1 MPRYLAP
8 YHYNLLADV
17 AKKRFSVNAQNTQ
30 YVVGPDGTV
39 KTTGIP
45 DILYDELVIIRD
57 ASILWTHGKA
67 HHFNSTAAEL
77 DTALAALQ
85 DALKQVEQ
93 AQQSAETART
103 MAQNASAKA
112 DAAQAAAAQAKA
124 ASEAIKQ
131 ALDSLH
137 ISGNT
142 ESLVAQVLSNAAEI
156 AALKE
161 QMQNLPTGGSDT
173 NIAVEFDGE
182 EGDLYLIT
190 GTDSRVM
197 SGELTDDG
205 ELVLDINII

>member
-8 YHYNLLADV
+8 HHYNLLADV
-17 AKKRFSVNAQNTQ
+17 SSKRFAVNAQNTQ
-30 YVVGPDGTV
+30 YVIGPDGTV

-77 DTALAALQ
+77 DAALAALQ
-85 DALKQVEQ
+85 DALKQVRS

-103 MAQNASAKA
+103 MAQNASTKA
-112 DAAQAAAAQAKA
+112 DAAQTAAAKAQAA
-124 ASEAIKQ
+124 AEAVKQ
-131 ALDSLH
+131 ALDNLH
-137 ISGNT
+137 ITGST
-142 ESLVAQVLSNAAEI
+142 ESLVAQVLANASDI
-156 AALKE
+156 AAIKE

-173 NIAVEFDGE
+173 NVAVEFDE
-182 EGDLYLIT
+182 DEGDLYLIT

-197 SGELTDDG
+197 GGELTDDG